1 MAHLSDVI
9 SYLDD
14 LLEAPDF
21 PDYGPNGLQVPGP
34 EEVTTVATGVS
45 AHLDLFEQA
54 AEAGAQ
60 LVIAHHGLFWDFHPR
75 SLSPTMKER
84 LRVLFDNDIALA
96 GYHLPLDA
104 HPEVGNNALICA
116 ALGLERAE
124 PFGHHRGRSVG
135 FVGRSAEGDPV
146 RRAAAPLRRR
156 SFGQEPFTWDSGPE
170 LVRSVGIVSGAAASS
185 FGEAIAL
192 GLDAFLTG
200 EPAEHVM
207 ADALESGTHFIAAG
221 HYATETFGV
230 RRLGEL
236 VAEGSASS
244 TTSSPRRTRSE
255 SAIWANLACAD
266 RHNRYPQVHAL
277 QSDEEEVST
286 WRST

>member
-1 MAHLSDVI
+1 MAQLTDVI
-9 SYLDD
+9 SYLDE
-14 LLEAPDF
+14 LLEITDF
-21 PDYGPNGLQVPGP
+21 QDYGPNGLQVPGSG
-34 EEVTTVATGVS
+34 ELSAVVTGVS
-45 AHLDLFEQA
+45 AHRELFERA

-75 SLSPTMKER
+75 ALSPAMKER

-124 PFGHHRGRSVG
+124 PFGQHRGRSVG
-135 FVGRSAEGDPV
+135 FVGRSADGVPFEELS
-146 RRAAAPLRRR
+146 RRCTEV
-156 SFGQEPFTWDSGPE
+156 FGQEPFTWDSGPE

-185 FGEAIAL
+185 FGEAIAI

-236 VAEGSASS
+236 VAERFGVEQRFIAA
-244 TTSSPRRTRSE
+244 PNP
-255 SAIWANLACAD
+255 I
-266 RHNRYPQVHAL
+266 
-277 QSDEEEVST
+277 
-286 WRST
+286 